1 MNAAERFGVISLV
14 LVLNP
19 GLWGTTWDVSV
30 ARKRGPGAEPWI
42 VRAEQRDSEEQS
54 VEARGSQCEST

>member
-1 MNAAERFGVISLV
+1 MLQRDLGIVSLV

-19 GLWGTTWDVSV
+19 GLGGTTWGVSV
-30 ARKRGPGAEPWI
+30 ARKRGPVAEPWI

-54 VEARGSQCEST
+54 VRSERLPV